1 MKAPKLLPWFAKQY
15 GLPEE
20 RAQALWAEAVRRATL
35 ATGWIGSSLYWQTA
49 WNEFH
54 RLAEAESH
62 RLHPITSWLRLQH
75 RLMTLPLR
83 AATDLLR
90 AGEKMLER
98 SRAA

>member
-20 RAQALWAEAVRRATL
+20 RAQALCAEAVRRATL

-54 RLAEAESH
+54 RLAEAESQ

-75 RLMTLPLR
+75 RLMTMPLR
-83 AATDLLR
+83 AASDLLR
-90 AGEKMLER
+90 ASEKILER